1 MDKDEIEAVIR
12 KAVVCRLGLAGDEGP
27 YVVPICFGYEDGVL
41 YFHCGPKGKKVEM
54 LRKDD
59 RVCVEFDVDVELAPL
74 DDPCRWSFKYR
85 SVIGFGRASF
95 VDDHEEKLEAL
106 KAIVRQYGSDNFDF
120 SEKSIRRTTIVRVDI
135 ESMTGRQSGL

>member
-1 MDKDEIEAVIR
+1 MHKDEIEAVIR

-59 RVCVEFDVDVELAPL
+59 RVCFEFDVDVELAPL
-74 DDPCRWSFKYR
+74 DDPCGWRFKYR

-95 VDDHEEKLEAL
+95 VDDHKEKLEAL
-106 KAIVRQYGSDNFDF
+106 KAIVRQYGSENFDF